1 LIPAAEE
8 NNLHEKRIQKKMKL
22 FGTDG
27 IRGMVNDEPMTP
39 ETVLRVGMAIGYLLR
54 EKHGRN
60 MILIGKDTRLSGY
73 MIESALT
80 SGICSMGMNVT
91 LVGPI
96 PTPGVAFLTRTLRLD
111 AGIVISASHNP
122 FEDNGIKLFSSKGFK
137 LPDDLEQE
145 IERLVQ
151 VDDLPRYRV
160 RGAGI
165 GRAYRLDD
173 ATGRYIEYIKSTI
186 PRGINFEGMKVV
198 VDSANGAAYK
208 TTPWLFRE
216 LGADVIS
223 LNHSPDGTNINA
235 HAGSLHMEGLQKAVK
250 RHSADIGIAHDGDAD
265 RAIFCDEQGSII
277 DGDQI
282 MGMWAAEMKRN
293 RMLKRNTVVSTVMSN
308 LGLEKFLE
316 GQKIKLVRTNVGDRY
331 VVERMLGSGY
341 NFGGEQSGHIVFLD
355 HNTTG
360 DGPLTALQVMY
371 LMKRRDAPLSQLSKE
386 ITLYPQVLTNVKVK
400 HRQDIGKIPK
410 IMDAVGIAEKRLAGK
425 GRVLVRPSGTE
436 PKVRVMVEGE
446 DLQLIRKLAQD
457 IAEVIQETMT

>member
-1 LIPAAEE
+1 M
-8 NNLHEKRIQKKMKL
+8 RL

-27 IRGMVNDEPMTP
+27 IRGMVNDHPMTP
-39 ETVLRVGMAIGYLLR
+39 ETVLRIGMAVAYLLR
-54 EKHGRN
+54 GKHRRN

-122 FEDNGIKLFSSKGFK
+122 FEDNGIKFFSSKGFK
-137 LPDDLEQE
+137 LPDELERK
-145 IERLVQ
+145 IERLVS
-151 VDDLPRYRV
+151 DDELHRHRM
-160 RGAGI
+160 RGAEI

-198 VDSANGAAYK
+198 IDCANGAAYK

-216 LGADVIS
+216 LGAEVIS
-223 LNHSPDGTNINA
+223 LNHSPDGININKDS
-235 HAGSLHMEGLQKAVK
+235 GSLYTGGLQKAVK
-250 RHSADIGIAHDGDAD
+250 RHGADIGIAHDGDAD
-265 RAIFCDEQGSII
+265 RAIFCDEHGTLV

-293 RMLKRNTVVSTVMSN
+293 RILKRNTVVSTVMSN
-308 LGLEKFLE
+308 LGLEKFLK
-316 GQKIKLVRTNVGDRY
+316 GHKITLVRTKVGDRY
-331 VVERMLGSGY
+331 VVEKMMGRGY

-355 HNTTG
+355 YNTTG

-371 LMKRRDAPLSQLSKE
+371 LMKRKNAPLSKLSQE
-386 ITLYPQVLTNVKVK
+386 ITLFPQVLTNVTVK
-400 HRQDIGKIPK
+400 HKQEIGDIPK
-410 IMDAVGIAEKRLAGK
+410 IMDAIRKAERRLAAK

-436 PKVRVMVEGE
+436 PKIRVMVEGE
-446 DLQLIRKLAQD
+446 NLQLIRKLAQD
-457 IAEVIQETMT
+457 IAEAIQENMT